1 MKKNDRFILDIE
13 DMGENGE
20 GIGRLDG
27 YIWFVK
33 DAVIGD
39 RIEASAMKMKKNF
52 GFARLVRVIEPSAC
66 RVEEKCPVARRC
78 GGCQMQA
85 VAYEEQL
92 RFKERKVYN
101 NLKRIGGLSG
111 LLLPEEKGQENL
123 EGTEKK
129 R

>member
-33 DAVIGD
+33 DVVIGD

-92 RFKERKVYN
+92 RFKDCGMMLR
-101 NLKRIGGLSG
+101 LSQEQLTVR
-111 LLLPEEKGQENL
+111 LLLPYI
-123 EGTEKK
+123 
-129 R
+129 

>member
-39 RIEASAMKMKKNF
+39 RIEASAMKMKKTL
-52 GFARLVRVIEPSAC
+52 A
-66 RVEEKCPVARRC
+66 
-78 GGCQMQA
+78 
-85 VAYEEQL
+85 
-92 RFKERKVYN
+92 
-101 NLKRIGGLSG
+101 
-111 LLLPEEKGQENL
+111 LPAWCA
-123 EGTEKK
+123 
-129 R
+129 